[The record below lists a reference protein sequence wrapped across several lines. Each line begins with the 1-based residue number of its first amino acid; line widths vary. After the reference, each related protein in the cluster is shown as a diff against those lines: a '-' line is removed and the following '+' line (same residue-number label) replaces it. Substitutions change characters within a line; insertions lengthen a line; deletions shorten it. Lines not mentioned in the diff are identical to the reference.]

1 MDLRN
6 RRLLLLIVCVLLAG
20 VIAST
25 LLAGCSDDQSQ
36 ARQYVLAA
44 LKKSEK
50 VTENETRFQQK
61 SKELQK
67 FSEMFDTITPGVA
80 NTLKQYY
87 SDLVLIHEQIEKAAK
102 DTRPYYDKV
111 LNLKDA
117 TDYKAYALDCI
128 KAVDLISQ
136 RTQLIKDL
144 AATFEQVLNAAMN
157 GQQADEAALQA
168 KAAQINQKRAAIDK
182 QLSELKDSV
191 ADLSKKLN
199 IH

>member
-6 RRLLLLIVCVLLAG
+6 RTLLLVVAVVLAG
-20 VIAST
+20 VVVSS
-25 LLAGCSDDQSQ
+25 LPAGCSSDQSQ

-50 VTENETRFQQK
+50 VTENEAKFQQK

-67 FSEMFDTITPGVA
+67 FSEMFDAITPGVA

-87 SDLVLIHEQIEKAAK
+87 ADLVIIHEAIEKAAK

-128 KAVDLISQ
+128 KAIDLIAQ
-136 RTQLIKDL
+136 RTQLIKQL
-144 AATFEQVLNAAMN
+144 ASTFEQVLNAALN
-157 GQQADEAALQA
+157 GQQAGEAALEAQA
-168 KAAQINQKRAAIDK
+168 QQINQKRSAIDA
-182 QLSELKDSV
+182 QLKDLKESV
-191 ADLSKKLN
+191 AELSKKLN
-199 IH
+199 IR